1 MDLSRG
7 GFRMKG
13 LHKLVDGRQF
23 YGMVN
28 VNSVLRTQN
37 DIADYLIQVPRDC
50 FVQPG
55 TAMVY
60 HGIKFLL
67 GRGVE
72 EYSGEGLF
80 RTLRMLEVNEEG
92 AWTRVGDTTNALT
105 GLKTEEYHVSLGT
118 ALICRIATANISD
131 AFHTNDSKYMLIT
144 NSAIQVNDKVGPY
157 LITFVE
163 VRHGLSYAEAR

>member
-1 MDLSRG
+1 MDLSQS

-37 DIADYLIQVPRDC
+37 DIADYLIQVPRTC

-60 HGIKFLL
+60 HDIKFLL

-92 AWTRVGDTTNALT
+92 AWTRAAGGTDTLT
-105 GLKTEEYHVSLGT
+105 GLAKETSRTNLGN

-144 NSAIQVNDKVGPY
+144 NSAVQVNDKVGPY
-157 LITFVE
+157 IITFVE